1 MNVAD
6 ITSMLLQ
13 GIAAVLTKI
22 ASASTVAQVAT
33 GLGVTVAGVTGA
45 GAAGVLPGPIQDGVA
60 GAIESVTPFDVP
72 NSADDRVTG
81 VDDAVRHATEPA
93 QTSQDSPGASPSE
106 IPVVSTPTV
115 PSPTPEVEPGDDDG
129 VHQHRGGRTPTV
141 APAPA
146 PAPVVVDD
154 SPEVENHDS
163 GNDDAGNDDAGN
175 DGGSHGG
182 DDSGQGGSDSGH
194 GGSDSSGHGSDD

>member
-60 GAIESVTPFDVP
+60 GAIESVTPFNVP
-72 NSADDRVTG
+72 DSADDRVTG

-93 QTSQDSPGASPSE
+93 QPSEDSPGASPSE
-106 IPVVSTPTV
+106 IPVVATPTV

-129 VHQHRGGRTPTV
+129 VHQHRDGRTPTV

-154 SPEVENHDS
+154 SPEVENHDAV
-163 GNDDAGNDDAGN
+163 NDVGRDDGA
-175 DGGSHGG
+175 GSHGS
-182 DDSGQGGSDSGH
+182 DDSGH
-194 GGSDSSGHGSDD
+194 GGRDSSGHGGDN